1 MMLMYVVVVVVDV
14 NGWNQSSYGPIRA
27 HPFSRVLPV
36 PVRGGAMTAG
46 HVPNIHKF
54 LMNDSTRLYC
64 TITMEREREGERT
77 QLCGRIPIDIIHACW
92 WLIWL
97 GRAVTSKSIFV
108 VVVVVV
114 VVVVFVKQ
122 QQRQDETKR
131 NKSRRK
137 ARE

>member
-27 HPFSRVLPV
+27 HPFSRVLPM

-64 TITMEREREGERT
+64 TIIIEREREGERT
-77 QLCGRIPIDIIHACW
+77 QLCGRIPIDIIHARW

-97 GRAVTSKSIFV
+97 GRAITSKSIFV
-108 VVVVVV
+108 VVVV
-114 VVVVFVKQ
+114 FVKQQQQQ
-122 QQRQDETKR
+122 QQRQDETKQ

>member
-1 MMLMYVVVVVVDV
+1 MMLMYVVVVVVVDV

-64 TITMEREREGERT
+64 TITMERERE
-77 QLCGRIPIDIIHACW
+77 
-92 WLIWL
+92 
-97 GRAVTSKSIFV
+97 RARRPNSVVAFLLTSFMLV
-108 VVVVVV
+108 GG
-114 VVVVFVKQ
+114 
-122 QQRQDETKR
+122 
-131 NKSRRK
+131 
-137 ARE
+137 